1 MKKPANMPESFPF
14 ECAVVIGGAGFIGSR
29 IAADLREHYGTEVFS
44 LDDGSRP
51 NPHGEYR
58 RGDAMDEDDVVDAI
72 LEADGKTCAVFH
84 LAAKTDNSACMFER
98 DLWLNRSAATL
109 AYGVPD
115 RMMRSHQVGAFVFAS
130 SFAVYGAL
138 PYGMTAVEIN
148 NMERPVTDYG
158 RSKLIAENALRV
170 AFDLADGSVPIACLR
185 LSNVIG
191 RGSGRSA
198 DPALGLPAAIIR
210 ARASGEKVRV
220 PFRDDSPT
228 EPRYSMRDF
237 IDVGDVS
244 AAFIAAACAAKVERG
259 YRVLNVCTGVATTVP
274 ALCWMA
280 GVDVEESGARAP
292 HDAPWSCGDN
302 LALKS
307 FLSGVCRWAP
317 EFPIHR
323 SFEEVP

>member
-14 ECAVVIGGAGFIGSR
+14 ESAVVIGGAGFIGSR
-29 IAADLREHYGTEVFS
+29 IAADLREHYGTNVVV

-51 NPHGEYR
+51 NPFGEYR
-58 RGDAMDEDDVVDAI
+58 FGNAMDDDDVFNAI
-72 LEADGKTCAVFH
+72 MEEDPKTCAVFH

-109 AYGVPD
+109 AYHTAGD
-115 RMMRSHQVGAFVFAS
+115 NIGAFVFAS

-138 PYGMTAVEIN
+138 PYGTAAVEIN
-148 NMERPVTDYG
+148 NMERPITDYG
-158 RSKLIAENALRV
+158 RSKLIAEHALRV
-170 AFDLADGSVPIACLR
+170 AFDLADGEVPIACLR

-191 RGSGRSA
+191 RGNGRSA

-228 EPRYSMRDF
+228 DPRYSMRDF

-259 YRVLNVCTGVATTVP
+259 YRTLNVCTGVATTVP

-280 GVDVEESGARAP
+280 GVGVEESGSRAP

-323 SFEEVP
+323 SFEEVK